1 MKEVRRMFTKLTDM
15 TQGAVFTVLVLL
27 LAVGAALSINMLGL
41 ASSELMWG
49 SLWSITPVVAVL
61 IMLLVVTREGYSRV
75 GWKSLGLHRLGL
87 SVWWIAIGL
96 TFLMSLIASIIVWA
110 TPLASFVLPEGGIA
124 NPLIGFLINVAI
136 LALAFSLWEEIGMRG
151 YLLPKLLSLG
161 RTRALVIVGLVH
173 AAWHMPLIFLTP
185 LYHTA
190 GNRLIV
196 LPLFVGTVV
205 AASFVFGYLRIY
217 TGSVWPA
224 SIAHAVHNAAWGTLA
239 AFTLTSNPV
248 MVNEYLAGDNGILI
262 LVTTALGAVLVGRI
276 LRRGMN
282 KAQLGEKAPEVMATP
297 AATAAK

>member
-1 MKEVRRMFTKLTDM
+1 MFVKLTD
-15 TQGAVFTVLVLL
+15 TGKGAVFSVLVLL

-49 SLWSITPVVAVL
+49 SLWSITPVVATI
-61 IMLLVVTREGYSRV
+61 IMLLVVTRDGYSRE

-87 SVWWIAIGL
+87 NVWWIAFGL
-96 TFLMSLIASIIVWA
+96 TFLMSLIAFIIVWA
-110 TPLASFVLPEGGIA
+110 TPLASLVLPESGIA
-124 NPLIGFLINVAI
+124 NPLIGFLINVVI
-136 LALAFSLWEEIGMRG
+136 LALAFALWEEIGMRG
-151 YLLPKLLSLG
+151 YLLPKLLPLG
-161 RTRALVIVGLVH
+161 RRRALVVVGLVH

-185 LYHTA
+185 LYHTV

-217 TGSVWPA
+217 SGSVWPA

-262 LVTTALGAVLVGRI
+262 LATTALGAVLVGRM
-276 LRRGMN
+276 LRSGMN
-282 KAQLGEKAPEVMATP
+282 KAQSGEEAPEVMATP

>member
-1 MKEVRRMFTKLTDM
+1 VR
-15 TQGAVFTVLVLL
+15 
-27 LAVGAALSINMLGL
+27 
-41 ASSELMWG
+41 
-49 SLWSITPVVAVL
+49 SITPLVATL
-61 IMLLVVTREGYSRV
+61 IMLLVVTREGYSRE

-87 SVWWIAIGL
+87 NVWWIAIGL

-110 TPLASFVLPEGGIA
+110 TPLASFVLPEGGIV
-124 NPLIGFLINVAI
+124 NPLIQFLITLVLFTLTFA
-136 LALAFSLWEEIGMRG
+136 LWEEIGMRG
-151 YLLPKLLSLG
+151 YLLPKLIPLG
-161 RTRALVIVGLVH
+161 RTRALLLVGLVH

-196 LPLFVGTVV
+196 VSLFVGTIV

-239 AFTLTSNPV
+239 AFTVTSYPV

-262 LVTTALGAVLVGRI
+262 LMTTALGAVLIGYI
-276 LRRGMN
+276 LRSGMN
-282 KAQLGEKAPEVMATP
+282 KAQSGGEASEVTATP
-297 AATAAK
+297 AATAASR

>member
-1 MKEVRRMFTKLTDM
+1 MFTKLTD
-15 TQGAVFTVLVLL
+15 TSKGTIFSVLVLC
-27 LAVGAALSINMLGL
+27 LAVGAALLINRLDL
-41 ASSELMWG
+41 ASSELVWG
-49 SLWSITPVVAVL
+49 SVWMSTPTVAVL
-61 IMLLVVTREGYSRV
+61 IMLLVVTREGYSRE

-124 NPLIGFLINVAI
+124 NPLIQFLIVVASLGLI
-136 LALAFSLWEEIGMRG
+136 FALFEEIGMRG
-151 YLLPKLLSLG
+151 YLLPKLLPLG
-161 RTRALVIVGLVH
+161 RRRALLLVGLVH

-190 GNRLIV
+190 GNKLIV
-196 LPLFVGTVV
+196 VPLFVGTIV

-224 SIAHAVHNAAWGTLA
+224 SIAHSVHNAAWSTLA

-248 MVNEYLAGDNGILI
+248 VVNEYLAGDNGILI
-262 LVTTALGAVLVGRI
+262 LVTTALGAILVGRI
-276 LRRGMN
+276 LRSGMDQ
-282 KAQLGEKAPEVMATP
+282 AQEAGAVPEVPPTP
-297 AATAAK
+297 AAAAVPR

>member
-1 MKEVRRMFTKLTDM
+1 MFTKLTD
-15 TQGAVFTVLVLL
+15 TSKGTIFSVLVLC
-27 LAVGAALSINMLGL
+27 LAVGAALLINMLDL
-41 ASSELMWG
+41 ASSELVWG
-49 SLWSITPVVAVL
+49 SVWMSTPTVAVL
-61 IMLLVVTREGYSRV
+61 IMLLVVTREGYSRE

-124 NPLIGFLINVAI
+124 NPLIQFLIVVASLGLI
-136 LALAFSLWEEIGMRG
+136 FALFEEIGMRG
-151 YLLPKLLSLG
+151 YLLPKLLPLG
-161 RTRALVIVGLVH
+161 RRRALLLVGLVH

-190 GNRLIV
+190 GNKLIV
-196 LPLFVGTVV
+196 VPLFVGTIV

-224 SIAHAVHNAAWGTLA
+224 SIAHSVHNAAWSTLA

-248 MVNEYLAGDNGILI
+248 VVNEYLAGDNGILI
-262 LVTTALGAVLVGRI
+262 LVTTALGAILVGRI
-276 LRRGMN
+276 LRSGMDQ
-282 KAQLGEKAPEVMATP
+282 AQEAGAVPEVPPTP
-297 AATAAK
+297 AAGAVPG

>member
-1 MKEVRRMFTKLTDM
+1 MFMKLTD
-15 TQGAVFTVLVLL
+15 TSKGAAFSVLVLL
-27 LAVGAALSINMLGL
+27 LAVGAALLINMLGL
-41 ASSELMWG
+41 ASNMLTWAP
-49 SLWSITPVVAVL
+49 LWASTPAVAALV
-61 IMLLVVTREGYSRV
+61 MMLVVTRDGYSRE
-75 GWKSLGLHRLGL
+75 GWKVLGLHRLGL

-110 TPLASFVLPEGGIA
+110 TPLASFVLPEGGIVS
-124 NPLIGFLINVAI
+124 PLIQFLVQVVIFT
-136 LALAFSLWEEIGMRG
+136 LALCLWEEIGMRG
-151 YLLPKLLSLG
+151 YLLPKLLPLG
-161 RTRALVIVGLVH
+161 RTRALLLVGLVH

-196 LPLFVGTVV
+196 VPLFVGTIV

-224 SIAHAVHNAAWGTLA
+224 SIAHSVHNAAWGTLA

-262 LVTTALGAVLVGRI
+262 LVTTALGAVLVGHI
-276 LRRGMN
+276 LRSGIS
-282 KAQLGEKAPEVMATP
+282 KAQPGEEAPEVMATP

>member
-1 MKEVRRMFTKLTDM
+1 MFTKLTD
-15 TQGAVFTVLVLL
+15 TSKGAVFTVLVLL
-27 LAVGAALSINMLGL
+27 LAVVAALSINMLGL

-49 SLWSITPVVAVL
+49 SVWSITPVVAVL
-61 IMLLVVTREGYSRV
+61 IMLLVVTRDGYSRE
-75 GWKSLGLHRLGL
+75 GWMSLGLHRLGL
-87 SVWWIAIGL
+87 SVWWIAIGV

-110 TPLASFVLPEGGIA
+110 TPLASLVLPEGGIA
-124 NPLIGFLINVAI
+124 NPLIGFLINVVI

-161 RTRALVIVGLVH
+161 RARALVIVGLVH

-196 LPLFVGTVV
+196 LPLFVGTIV
-205 AASFVFGYLRIY
+205 AASFFFGYLRIY
-217 TGSVWPA
+217 SGSVWPA
-224 SIAHAVHNAAWGTLA
+224 SIAHAVHNAAWATLA

-262 LVTTALGAVLVGRI
+262 LATTALGAVLVGRL
-276 LRRGMN
+276 LRSGMN
-282 KAQLGEKAPEVMATP
+282 KAQSGEEAPEVMATP